1 MIARG
6 KFMAAR
12 AGLKKWRADRAGDDD
27 GYFRTLDNRP
37 GPKTKLLPD
46 EERVWAETNALDAET
61 QYGKD
66 ARQSCRSLNAMCDE
80 EALLASWRE
89 LVSTS
94 AKSIGRSPA
103 NVQRYLTEAEFQV
116 EILSPAAVS
125 EILTLVNSVATNPVA
140 RDRVQALIATGLHN
154 PALRN
159 PVKLQIR
166 HTLSRAALNAVLQ
179 AL

>member
-1 MIARG
+1 MDALEDSLAV
-6 KFMAAR
+6 M
-12 AGLKKWRADRAGDDD
+12 DDHD
-27 GYFRTLDNRP
+27 QQQQPRSQPQQQQRQQPPQKAKSAPRKRP
-37 GPKTKLLPD
+37 AKRQRKRPAPQPQQQPD
-46 EERVWAETNALDAET
+46 DA
-61 QYGKD
+61 
-66 ARQSCRSLNAMCDE
+66 SDE

-103 NVQRYLTEAEFQV
+103 NVQRYLIEAEFQV